1 MGMAL
6 KAELAVVSIRLSLAL
21 LTFERCGASPF
32 RWLCNV
38 LESPSGGSQVKGG

>member
-6 KAELAVVSIRLSLAL
+6 KAKLAVVSIRLSLAL
-21 LTFERCGASPF
+21 LTFERRGASSF

-38 LESPSGGSQVKGG
+38 LQFPSGGSQVKGV